1 MIQLNIGKRFISLQF
16 NFLELVMLGL
26 KNKYALIDTVFIFA
40 FHPTLCI
47 TEVS

>member
-1 MIQLNIGKRFISLQF
+1 MIQLNIGKMSLLL

-26 KNKYALIDTVFIFA
+26 KKKYALIYTVFIFA

-47 TEVS
+47 SEVS

>member
-1 MIQLNIGKRFISLQF
+1 MIHLNVGERFMSLLF

-26 KNKYALIDTVFIFA
+26 GKKYTLIYTVFIFA

-47 TEVS
+47 AGVS